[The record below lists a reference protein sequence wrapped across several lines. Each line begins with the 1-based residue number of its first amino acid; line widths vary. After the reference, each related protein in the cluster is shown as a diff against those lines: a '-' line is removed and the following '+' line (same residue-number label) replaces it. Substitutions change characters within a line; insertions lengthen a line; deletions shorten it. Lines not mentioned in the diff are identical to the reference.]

1 MPRTRSSS
9 LEHPRLKFTRP
20 SRHMTSRP
28 SRLMTTRPPRLTTTR
43 PPRLMTARPPRL
55 RLGPAIPMTRS
66 SSLGQALQNS
76 KFLVPVDGSQQTL
89 FRSSPAGTH
98 RTLFQTY
105 FQNLRALRQFLN
117 PVTLRSL
124 WSLHP
129 YPTHDVHAPSP
140 PRFVVPVTLTSHTH
154 NHSMAFLHGPRAG
167 SHVTPPGPSLAARP
181 LPRPPTPLRHTG
193 LATNPTSP
201 APSPRSSVPCL
212 VTNTPLSAVHPP
224 RCSCLTKSE

>member
-28 SRLMTTRPPRLTTTR
+28 SCQMITRPPRLTTTR
-43 PPRLMTARPPRL
+43 PPRLMTPRPPRL

-98 RTLFQTY
+98 RTLVRTY
-105 FQNLRALRQFLN
+105 FQNPASPSSNFS
-117 PVTLRSL
+117 TLRSL

-129 YPTHDVHAPSP
+129 FPTHDVHAPSP
-140 PRFVVPVTLTSHTH
+140 PRLVVPVTLTSHTQ
-154 NHSMAFLHGPRAG
+154 SLHHLHIWLSSTG
-167 SHVTPPGPSLAARP
+167 PGPA
-181 LPRPPTPLRHTG
+181 
-193 LATNPTSP
+193 
-201 APSPRSSVPCL
+201 
-212 VTNTPLSAVHPP
+212 VT
-224 RCSCLTKSE
+224 

>member
-20 SRHMTSRP
+20 SRHITSRP
-28 SRLMTTRPPRLTTTR
+28 SRLMTTR

-98 RTLFQTY
+98 RTLVRTY
-105 FQNLRALRQFLN
+105 FQNPANPSPNFSKCSRTSTTSIWTRALPFN
-117 PVTLRSL
+117 VNHL
-124 WSLHP
+124 WSCI
-129 YPTHDVHAPSP
+129 AP
-140 PRFVVPVTLTSHTH
+140 V
-154 NHSMAFLHGPRAG
+154 FLRI
-167 SHVTPPGPSLAARP
+167 SLVE
-181 LPRPPTPLRHTG
+181 T
-193 LATNPTSP
+193 
-201 APSPRSSVPCL
+201 
-212 VTNTPLSAVHPP
+212 
-224 RCSCLTKSE
+224 